1 MEINELLQL
10 SSKEVQKL
18 SIVEQLLYW
27 QKKYDYKI
35 QEVQNL
41 IEYEK
46 KSIRSRKTDDQIEY

>member
-10 SSKEVQKL
+10 SSKEVQEL